1 MSGLWSRIFHKSTPA
16 GVRCSAV
23 VPAAGSASRMGG
35 QDKLMLP
42 LGDAPVLVHTLRAL
56 DRCPYITEIIVVTRG
71 DLIVPISQ
79 LCRDYAINK
88 VRKVIV
94 GGKTRTHSVL
104 AGVEEVSGDAQLIA
118 IHDGARPLVSQQVLE
133 EVILRAAQC
142 GAAAPG
148 VPLKDTVKRMN
159 GEVVASTLERDALCA
174 VQTPQVFEP
183 SLIKAALTRA
193 LEENAALTDDC
204 SAVERLGIGV
214 VITRGSYANIKITTP
229 EDMAVCQALMEWRE
243 EH

>member
-56 DRCPYITEIIVVTRG
+56 DCCAYITEIVVVTRG

-104 AGVEEVSGDAQLIA
+104 AGVDEVSGDAQLIA